1 MVSALGYDRRHGS
14 FGCMVLTMAV
24 TDDQATPE
32 LYITFE
38 TEYQTLDLVYYVGM
52 TTAPQSAPAPAS
64 PPPTLRNRATRAVRA
79 EIAAVAVRLFLAQGF
94 DKTTVDQIAAEA
106 GLSRASFF
114 RYFGSKEDVLLG
126 HLEELGHKVADALAA
141 RPAHEPAWQALRRS
155 FDLLIEER
163 LAYPD
168 EGLTLRRIL
177 HDTPSLQARQL
188 GKQLGWQDLLAP
200 EVARRRRP
208 RRRPRPAAARAGRRR
223 ARLPQRSRRRLGRRR
238 RRHPPTGPR
247 GPGDGRGGRLDA
259 VPGVPG
265 ETARHPSRKPGSA
278 NPSVAWALII

>member
-1 MVSALGYDRRHGS
+1 
-14 FGCMVLTMAV
+14 MVLTMAV

-200 EVARRRRP
+200 EVARR
-208 RRRPRPAAARAGRRR
+208 
-223 ARLPQRSRRRLGRRR
+223 L
-238 RRHPPTGPR
+238 
-247 GPGDGRGGRLDA
+247 
-259 VPGVPG
+259 GVPG
-265 ETARHPSRKPGSA
+265 DDHDPRPRALVAAALGCLNVAVDVWAAADGAIPLPDLVDQAMDAVAVRRGSGSTWRDGTAPIPEARLSES
-278 NPSVAWALII
+278 

>member
-1 MVSALGYDRRHGS
+1 M
-14 FGCMVLTMAV
+14 
-24 TDDQATPE
+24 P
-32 LYITFE
+32 
-38 TEYQTLDLVYYVGM
+38 
-52 TTAPQSAPAPAS
+52 TTPQSATAPAAA
-64 PPPTLRNRATRAVRA
+64 PPTLRNRATRAVRA

-155 FDLLIEER
+155 FDLLITER
-163 LAYPD
+163 LTYPD

-200 EVARRRRP
+200 EVARR
-208 RRRPRPAAARAGRRR
+208 
-223 ARLPQRSRRRLGRRR
+223 L
-238 RRHPPTGPR
+238 
-247 GPGDGRGGRLDA
+247 
-259 VPGVPG
+259 GVPG
-265 ETARHPSRKPGSA
+265 DDHDPRPRALVAAALGCLNVAVDVWTAADGVIPLADLVDQAMSA
-278 NPSVAWALII
+278 VAG

>member
-1 MVSALGYDRRHGS
+1 
-14 FGCMVLTMAV
+14 
-24 TDDQATPE
+24 
-32 LYITFE
+32 
-38 TEYQTLDLVYYVGM
+38 M
-52 TTAPQSAPAPAS
+52 TTTPPSATAPAPA
-64 PPPTLRNRATRAVRA
+64 PPTLRNRATRAVRA

-141 RPAHEPAWQALRRS
+141 RPADEPAWQALRRS
-155 FDLLIEER
+155 FDLLITER

-200 EVARRRRP
+200 EVARRLGS
-208 RRRPRPAAARAGRRR
+208 PASPAIRGR
-223 ARLPQRSRRRLGRRR
+223 ARWSPPRSAASTWPSTSGP
-238 RRHPPTGPR
+238 PPTAPSPCR
-247 GPGDGRGGRLDA
+247 TSWTRRW
-259 VPGVPG
+259 
-265 ETARHPSRKPGSA
+265 TRWSARRDSGSTWR
-278 NPSVAWALII
+278 NGTALIPEARLSGS